1 MKRHPKRQDT
11 PRYKIPE
18 QFAWRTIR
26 MLRSPPYRMLSLAA
40 RRCLDRIEIELA
52 RHGGKDN
59 GRLPVTFADFEEYG
73 VRRHS
78 IAAALRELKALGF
91 IDIKPGRGGN
101 GEFRQ
106 ATLFRLTHRESG
118 HGKPTDEWRAIATT
132 EEAKRKLENRPP
144 IRTPAPPPETSLK
157 TAKLRPPE
165 RHRKGYSPPP
175 ETSPLSRT
183 PLGREHRPANGSSD
197 ELPPHADQLS
207 DEQRPADG
215 DGSPGKVLH

>member
-11 PRYKIPE
+11 PRYKIPG
-18 QFAWRTIR
+18 QFAWRTIA
-26 MLRSPPYRMLSLAA
+26 MLRSPPYRLLSLSA

-52 RHGGKDN
+52 RHGGQDN
-59 GRLPVTFADFEEYG
+59 GKLPVTFANFEEYG

-78 IAAALRELKALGF
+78 IAAALRELEAVGF
-91 IDIKPGRGGN
+91 IEMTPGRSGN

-106 ATLFRLTHRESG
+106 ANLFRLTYRPSS

-144 IRTPAPPPETSLK
+144 IRTPASPPETSPK
-157 TAKLRPPE
+157 TATRHPTE
-165 RHRKGYSPPP
+165 RHRKGHSPPP

-183 PLGREHRPANGSSD
+183 PLGREQRSVNGSSD